1 MGSSP
6 TSSPSKAMGG
16 RSVGFFLLGSCQSA
30 SSIAAMLDC
39 YRPDAE
45 WRGVK
50 GRAHMLCVV
59 EWGTKGRPIHLLSPS
74 GGI

>member
-1 MGSSP
+1 MGSYPNVESVK
-6 TSSPSKAMGG
+6 SNGG

-30 SSIAAMLDC
+30 SPIAAMLDC

-45 WRGVK
+45 WTGVK